1 MTPRSFK
8 SFTELASHA
17 GTELGVSE
25 WLTIGQQ
32 QITAFAG
39 ATDDQQWIHT
49 DPVRAKAESPYQ
61 STIAHGFLT
70 LSLIV
75 PMFASAL
82 TIGGAAMNVNYGL
95 NRVRFTAAVLA
106 DDQIRGRFTLQEY
119 KAIEAG
125 AQITWNVIVERK
137 NSDKPALIAEWI
149 MRCFT

>member
-1 MTPRSFK
+1 M
-8 SFTELASHA
+8 
-17 GTELGVSE
+17 SE

-49 DPVRAKAESPYQ
+49 DPVRAKAESPYK

-75 PMFASAL
+75 PYVRL
-82 TIGGAAMNVNYGL
+82 RIDDQRRRNECELRTQPGA
-95 NRVRFTAAVLA
+95 FTAAVLA

-125 AQITWNVIVERK
+125 AQITWNVIVERN

-149 MRCFT
+149 VRCFT